1 MNANIGIN
9 VSKKKNI
16 IKKTP
21 ESLLDQGNKSLESN
35 KIDEAIET
43 YKKLLLIDR
52 NHIQSLSNIAYCYM
66 LKEDYKNSKN
76 YIFRAIKIKPD
87 NEFLQFNLGNLY
99 KKFGKLNLALRSYNN
114 AIKINSNIPNF
125 KFNKSYIL
133 LKKKLYK
140 DGWALY
146 DNRILAEY
154 TNTDIYKIIKNNIYN
169 KKLVP
174 QNLKIIIVPEQ
185 GIGDQILFSS
195 MYKEFIKLN
204 PECKIVVDDRL
215 LKIFKRSFKF
225 KDFILESNLNKIFYY
240 VKKKYLFIYAGSLGK
255 FFRNNI
261 IDFKN
266 KPYLTDDKKISKKY
280 QDILLKY
287 NKKKYIGISW
297 KSGSKSFLKKS
308 FRLEDFSKLINNR
321 DNRDIGFVNLQYGK
335 VKQEINN
342 FNSKN
347 KNKII
352 DIQELDKFNNLD
364 DLASLISNLD
374 LVITVAN
381 INSNFASSLGTETW
395 EIIHDDNEHFLY
407 SKKQNRNCE
416 WYDKLKIF
424 YIKKNL
430 NNTLSEII
438 KRLRNKF

>member
-1 MNANIGIN
+1 MNIN
-9 VSKKKNI
+9 R
-16 IKKTP
+16 T
-21 ESLLDQGNKSLESN
+21 Q
-35 KIDEAIET
+35 
-43 YKKLLLIDR
+43 
-52 NHIQSLSNIAYCYM
+52 
-66 LKEDYKNSKN
+66 
-76 YIFRAIKIKPD
+76 
-87 NEFLQFNLGNLY
+87 
-99 KKFGKLNLALRSYNN
+99 FGKLNLALRSYNN

-195 MYKEFIKLN
+195 MYTEFIKLN

-215 LKIFKRSFKF
+215 LKIFKRSFEF

-287 NKKKYIGISW
+287 NKKKIYW
-297 KSGSKSFLKKS
+297 
-308 FRLEDFSKLINNR
+308 
-321 DNRDIGFVNLQYGK
+321 NLM
-335 VKQEINN
+335 EIW
-342 FNSKN
+342 
-347 KNKII
+347 I
-352 DIQELDKFNNLD
+352 
-364 DLASLISNLD
+364 
-374 LVITVAN
+374 
-381 INSNFASSLGTETW
+381 
-395 EIIHDDNEHFLY
+395 
-407 SKKQNRNCE
+407 
-416 WYDKLKIF
+416 
-424 YIKKNL
+424 
-430 NNTLSEII
+430 
-438 KRLRNKF
+438 